1 MKPPDLPQD
10 YHQLAARIK
19 AWGVELGFQAVGI
32 AGIELPEDEQ
42 HLLDWLQRGDHG
54 DMAYMAQHGS
64 RRGRPAELLPGTL
77 RVISLRLD
85 YLPPGVALQQTLQ
98 QPERAYISRYA
109 LGRDYH
115 KLMRKRLAQLAE
127 RISSAIPAHHYRVFV
142 DSAPVLEKAL
152 AVQAGLGWIGKNTL
166 LLNRHA
172 GSWFFLGEIYTNL
185 PLPLDLPTG
194 KG

>member
-77 RVISLRLD
+77 RAFTWSNNVSCASDGR
-85 YLPPGVALQQTLQ
+85 
-98 QPERAYISRYA
+98 YISRPSA
-109 LGRDYH
+109 LH
-115 KLMRKRLAQLAE
+115 TAP
-127 RISSAIPAHHYRVFV
+127 SA
-142 DSAPVLEKAL
+142 D
-152 AVQAGLGWIGKNTL
+152 T
-166 LLNRHA
+166 
-172 GSWFFLGEIYTNL
+172 
-185 PLPLDLPTG
+185 
-194 KG
+194 